1 MERELPGG
9 IRTRTHWCR
18 LGASASDG
26 KRGNSQV
33 KISIPSQQMMTVK
46 IMAEREGQRHDE
58 FVGVVVVPVSRIM
71 AGPNHNVFTNIFSLF
86 YDLIIVASAR
96 LLVPGR
102 RCTTLARPSRGF
114 HCCKTIRASPRR
126 LLFGYVLA
134 CFACAHPTYAPFVFL
149 LCEEWVQTAG

>member
-1 MERELPGG
+1 MDRELPGG

-71 AGPNHNVFTNIFSLF
+71 AGPNHNVFTNIFSFIL
-86 YDLIIVASAR
+86 
-96 LLVPGR
+96 
-102 RCTTLARPSRGF
+102 
-114 HCCKTIRASPRR
+114 
-126 LLFGYVLA
+126 
-134 CFACAHPTYAPFVFL
+134 
-149 LCEEWVQTAG
+149 